1 MKLDDIVCI
10 GAARTP
16 TGSFGGTLR
25 DLAAYDI
32 GAVAIGEALS
42 RAGVSADQVDEL
54 IYGCCRQAGVRTNPA
69 RTAGIRAEIPYPV
82 PSQTLNMA
90 CPSGMKATILASQ
103 ALRLGEGKLIVSG
116 GMESMSRIP
125 FMLENMRW
133 EPLKLGDKKIT
144 DGWNDNIDPT
154 TNQGMG
160 HTAEN
165 VAEKYGISREAQDE
179 FALES
184 QRRCA
189 HAQDEGWFAEELVP
203 VTVPAKKK
211 KPEQRLSQDET
222 NRRDTSL
229 EKLAKL
235 KPVFREGGCVTA
247 GNACGMSDGAS
258 ALVMTTREHAKS
270 LGATPLF
277 SILGHASSAV
287 ENHLMGEGP
296 GVSVPM
302 ALEMAGKTV
311 ADMDLIE
318 INEAFSSQVL
328 ANIKVLGLDAS
339 KLNVCGG
346 AIALGHPVGSS
357 GSRIVVTLYHQLK
370 RTGGELGA
378 AGICGGTGVT
388 CALVIRRES

>member
-1 MKLDDIVCI
+1 MELHDIVCI
-10 GAARTP
+10 GAARTA

-25 DLAAYDI
+25 DLAAYDL
-32 GAVAIGEALS
+32 GAVAIREALA
-42 RAGVSADQVDEL
+42 RARVPSDQVDEL

-69 RTAGIRAEIPYPV
+69 RTAAVRADLPYPV
-82 PSQTLNMA
+82 PAYTLNMA

-103 ALRLGEGKLIVSG
+103 ALRLGEGQIIVAG

-125 FMLENMRW
+125 FMLEDMRW

-184 QRRCA
+184 QRRCQQ
-189 HAQDEGWFAEELVP
+189 AQDEGWFDEELVP
-203 VTVPAKKK
+203 VTVPARKKQ
-211 KPEQRLSQDET
+211 PEQVLAQDES
-222 NRRDTSL
+222 NRRDSKI
-229 EKLAKL
+229 EKLTKL

-258 ALVMTTREHAKS
+258 ALVMTTREHAQS

-277 SILGHASSAV
+277 SILGHASAAV

-296 GVSVPM
+296 GVSIPM
-302 ALEMAGKTV
+302 ALDMASRKIED
-311 ADMDLIE
+311 ADLIE
-318 INEAFSSQVL
+318 INEAFAAQAL
-328 ANIKVLGLDAS
+328 ANVKVLGIDPR
-339 KLNVCGG
+339 KLNVAGG

-370 RTGGELGA
+370 RTGGELGV

-388 CALVIRRES
+388 CALVIKRES